1 MKYKNFEDLTYE
13 EKLKF
18 VEDQFNISELD
29 VFSIEEVVTYCYN
42 HGLLN
47 NAVVKGYE
55 TVQTICL
62 DIAIRKYTEYNNLV
76 EAYIDCTSTISA
88 LCELE
93 KIYITLNNSEFKDD
107 LGNLIKVYE
116 DKYDTRG
123 WKIPSFF
130 EIIVDNKSSI

>member
-13 EKLKF
+13 EKLEF
-18 VEDQFNISELD
+18 IEDQFNISELD
-29 VFSIEEVVTYCYN
+29 VFSIEEVITYCYN
-42 HGLLN
+42 NGLLN

-93 KIYITLNNSEFKDD
+93 KIYTTLNNSEFKDD
-107 LGNLIKVYE
+107 LENLINVYK
-116 DKYDTRG
+116 DKYER
-123 WKIPSFF
+123 WKQGMKNPLFF
-130 EIIVDNKSSI
+130 LK

>member
-1 MKYKNFEDLTYE
+1 MKYKNFEELTYE

-18 VEDQFNISELD
+18 VEDQFNITELD
-29 VFSIEEVVTYCYN
+29 IFAIEEVVTYCYN
-42 HGLLN
+42 KGLLN
-47 NAVVKGYE
+47 NFVVKGYE

-93 KIYITLNNSEFKDD
+93 KICITLDNSEFKDD
-107 LGNLIKVYE
+107 LENLIQTYKDRYE
-116 DKYDTRG
+116 R
-123 WKIPSFF
+123 
-130 EIIVDNKSSI
+130 

>member
-1 MKYKNFEDLTYE
+1 MKYKNFEELTYK

-18 VEDQFNISELD
+18 IEDQFNIAEPD
-29 VFSIEEVVTYCYN
+29 VFDIEEAIAYCYN
-42 HGLLN
+42 NGLLN
-47 NAVVKGYE
+47 NFVVKDYE
-55 TVQTICL
+55 TVQIIAL

-93 KIYITLNNSEFKDD
+93 KIYITLNDSEFKDD

-123 WKIPSFF
+123 
-130 EIIVDNKSSI
+130 

>member
-1 MKYKNFEDLTYE
+1 MKYKNFEELTYE
-13 EKLKF
+13 EKLEF
-18 VEDQFNISELD
+18 IEDQFNISELD
-29 VFSIEEVVTYCYN
+29 VFSIEEVITYCYN
-42 HGLLN
+42 NGLLN

-93 KIYITLNNSEFKDD
+93 KIYTTLNNSEFKDD
-107 LGNLIKVYE
+107 LENLINIYK
-116 DKYDTRG
+116 DKYER
-123 WKIPSFF
+123 
-130 EIIVDNKSSI
+130 

>member
-18 VEDQFNISELD
+18 VEDQFNISKLD
-29 VFSIEEVVTYCYN
+29 VFAIEEVVEYCYN
-42 HGLLN
+42 NGLLN
-47 NAVVKGYE
+47 YVVVDSYE
-55 TVQTICL
+55 TVQIIAL
-62 DIAIRKYTEYNNLV
+62 DIAVRKYTEYNNLV

-88 LCELE
+88 LYELE

-130 EIIVDNKSSI
+130 WNNGWQ